1 MALYPSLEDMKVDE
15 MAHAQLQIAGQP
27 QAAPP
32 QGASATSATSSPYGS
47 IMSEM
52 DAEMGYG
59 DLDISSSA
67 MQQYMPVDH
76 IQAWKASYQPL
87 ATITTPSDM
96 SVVQKATIKQGVRP
110 VTLAKDGNGK
120 LGVALDA
127 WDKGVFVAFVWQG
140 SSAALGGVRFGD
152 QILQIDGQD
161 VAGWTAKKAMTAL
174 RNGSPSGVTLAIRD
188 RPMMRPLTIQKDAT
202 NHCGFLFKDGEI
214 TSIVKDS
221 SAARNG
227 MLIHHQ
233 IIEINAQCTV
243 GLKDK
248 ELLQI
253 IQESPPTITITITPR
268 FVYKHLIKKI
278 GFSSLKK
285 YMNHG
290 VPEY

>member
-1 MALYPSLEDMKVDE
+1 
-15 MAHAQLQIAGQP
+15 
-27 QAAPP
+27 
-32 QGASATSATSSPYGS
+32 
-47 IMSEM
+47 
-52 DAEMGYG
+52 
-59 DLDISSSA
+59 

-174 RNGSPSGVTLAIRD
+174 RNGSPTGVTLAIRD

-233 IIEINAQCTV
+233 IIEINAQCVV